1 MMSNDIRAQAAKYYD
16 LCPDMPADV
25 PFYSTLIP
33 SPETRVLELGCGTG
47 RVLVPLAGVCGYI
60 HGLDLSE
67 AMIDVCR
74 AKLEAAGV
82 PATRARA
89 EVSDI
94 TNFALNQ
101 TFDLIIAPYRVLQN
115 LEADAAVDGLF
126 RCIRQQLAPG
136 GSCILNVF
144 RPKRD
149 PEAMRRVWCSDEE
162 RFSWEAAV
170 EGGRVTCYERWL
182 RMDPEKMVLYP
193 ELIYRRY
200 AGNALVDEAV
210 LKIAM
215 RCYYPEQFEKLIIGQ
230 GFRVVQ
236 QWGGYNGEPYGQGPE
251 LVVQFSPVNRSS
263 LESP

>member
-25 PFYSTLIP
+25 PFYRSLIP
-33 SPETRVLELGCGTG
+33 SPEARVFELGCGTG

-67 AMIDVCR
+67 AMIEVCLK
-74 AKLEAAGV
+74 KLEAAGV
-82 PATRARA
+82 PATRAQA
-89 EVSDI
+89 EVKDI
-94 TNFALNQ
+94 TRFALNQ

-115 LEADAAVDGLF
+115 LEADAAVKGLF
-126 RCIRQQLAPG
+126 RCIRQHLEPG

-149 PEAMRRVWCSDEE
+149 PEAMRREWCSDKEKL
-162 RFSWEAAV
+162 SWETAV
-170 EGGRVTCYERWL
+170 DGGRVTCHERWI
-182 RMDPEKMVLYP
+182 RMDPDKMVLYP

-200 AGNALVDEAV
+200 QDGALVDEAV

-215 RCYYPEQFEKLIIGQ
+215 RCYYPEQFEQLIVDQ
-230 GFRVVQ
+230 GFRVLRR
-236 QWGGYNGEPYGQGPE
+236 WGGYEGELYGQGPE
-251 LVVQFSPVNRSS
+251 LVVQFTQGG
-263 LESP
+263 

>member
-1 MMSNDIRAQAAKYYD
+1 MSNDIRAQAAKYYD

-25 PFYSTLIP
+25 PFYKSLIA
-33 SPETRVLELGCGTG
+33 PETRVLELGCGTG

-74 AKLEAAGV
+74 RKLEVEGV
-82 PATRARA
+82 PPTKARV
-89 EVSDI
+89 EVKDI

-115 LEADAAVDGLF
+115 LEADAAVNGLF
-126 RCIRQQLAPG
+126 RCIRRHLAPEG
-136 GSCILNVF
+136 TCILNVF

-162 RFSWEAAV
+162 KLSWEAAV

-182 RMDPEKMVLYP
+182 RMDPDKMVLYP

-200 AGNALVDEAV
+200 QDGALVDEAV

-215 RCYYPEQFEKLIIGQ
+215 RCYYPEEFEQLIVDQ
-230 GFRVVQ
+230 GFRVLRR
-236 QWGGYNGEPYGQGPE
+236 WGGYEGELYGQGPE
-251 LVVQFSPVNRSS
+251 LVVQFAQGS
-263 LESP
+263 